1 MSVAC
6 AGAARAIPPSLAG
19 GAKRPIR
26 HHLVVDNQLSSD
38 YHFKRPKMGAKHGLS
53 EVGPFVGQP

>member
-6 AGAARAIPPSLAG
+6 VGAARAIPPSLAG

-26 HHLVVDNQLSSD
+26 HHLVVVYQ
-38 YHFKRPKMGAKHGLS
+38 
-53 EVGPFVGQP
+53 